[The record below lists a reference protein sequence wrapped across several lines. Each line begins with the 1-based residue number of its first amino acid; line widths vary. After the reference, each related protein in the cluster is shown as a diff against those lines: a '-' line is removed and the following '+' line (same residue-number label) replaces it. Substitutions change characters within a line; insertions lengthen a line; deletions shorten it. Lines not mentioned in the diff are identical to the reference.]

1 MALWKH
7 HMDEIY
13 FSHIF
18 CSSLVIKGKQE
29 NCWKTREKVC
39 QAISWKK
46 KKIVKSLSKHIA
58 NLSRYESSSK
68 EIEILKL
75 GLRHDVNT
83 HPVESEMIVILEDI
97 LYQIKSAKV
106 IKNDFSE

>member
-1 MALWKH
+1 MPSYRL
-7 HMDEIY
+7 
-13 FSHIF
+13 
-18 CSSLVIKGKQE
+18 
-29 NCWKTREKVC
+29 
-39 QAISWKK
+39 KK

-58 NLSRYESSSK
+58 NLSRKESSSK